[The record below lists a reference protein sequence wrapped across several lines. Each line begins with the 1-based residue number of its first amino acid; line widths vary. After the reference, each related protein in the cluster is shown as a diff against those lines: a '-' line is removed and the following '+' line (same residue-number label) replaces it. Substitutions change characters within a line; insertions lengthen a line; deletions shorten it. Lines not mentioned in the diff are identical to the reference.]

1 MVLVEIILLGSF
13 YFMHNVGLTST
24 WIDKELIMLPKFL
37 YDALPYIYI
46 ASGFI
51 AAISIANTLA
61 FISGAIF
68 GLTALHVFQLRGKF
82 AKYAA
87 A

>member
-1 MVLVEIILLGSF
+1 
-13 YFMHNVGLTST
+13 
-24 WIDKELIMLPKFL
+24 MLPKFL

-46 ASGFI
+46 ASGVI

-68 GLTALHVFQLRGKF
+68 GLTALYVFQLRGKF
-82 AKYAA
+82 AKYASA
-87 A
+87 